1 MKPFLTAAEGAAY
14 VGSRDPNAFATEM
27 ARMAVPARMFLGRRL
42 FRTKDIDAAFSKMW
56 ASNAAQANPSP
67 PTPSQIRAAR
77 REAAEAIRK
86 VRSME

>member
-14 VGSRDPNAFATEM
+14 VGTRDPNAFATEM
-27 ARMAVPARMFLGRRL
+27 ARMNVPARMFMGRRL
-42 FRTKDIDAAFSKMW
+42 FRTKDVDAALNKLW
-56 ASNAAQANPSP
+56 AATAVQANSSP